1 MKLNKI
7 KKLYV
12 NISKNIYPNDYI
24 NLAKIRDEKIYFDE
38 KTLFLSE
45 REKTKLNQDEIKRFE
60 DAVVI
65 FKLEDSWGILCN
77 IPIKLYKEKKI
88 LSHELVLSDV
98 IQRMLSNF
106 HAYNSEANPVMLM
119 HNEKLELENFVKENK
134 EKYFLEKERIKLYIY
149 TKKEAEKILNILKEV
164 KKYYIADGHHR
175 FYSTSLYEEKKEILS
190 CIYEINQLK
199 IETIPRKICGIK
211 EEEFKVFKEKILKEF
226 IVTKNSVNLK
236 KGEVRITF
244 QKEKFSFILKEVEG
258 DRFDN
263 NDIYRVNTQ
272 VISNIF
278 RIFKD
283 ERIKYLSEK
292 ELIQELKEPL
302 KETIYIEIAR
312 MAENEFLDAVDNNKI
327 MPPKST
333 YFKPKFPSFLVFNY
347 FRND

>member
-1 MKLNKI
+1 MKLHKI
-7 KKLYV
+7 KKLYINV
-12 NISKNIYPNDYI
+12 SKNIYPNDYI
-24 NLAKIRDEKIYFDE
+24 NLAKIKNERISFDE

-45 REKTKLNQDEIKRFE
+45 KEKIKLNKDEIKRFE
-60 DAVVI
+60 DVVVI
-65 FKLEDSWGILCN
+65 FKLENSWGILCN

-134 EKYFLEKERIKLYIY
+134 ENYFLEKEIVKLYVY
-149 TKKEAEKILNILKEV
+149 SKKEAEKILSILKEI

-199 IETIPRKICGIK
+199 IETIPRKIIEIK
-211 EEEFKVFKEKILKEF
+211 EEEFRAFKEKILKEF
-226 IVTKNSVNLK
+226 EVTKNNLK
-236 KGEVRITF
+236 LSRGEVRITF
-244 QKEKFSFILKEVEG
+244 QKEKFSFMLKEVEG
-258 DRFDN
+258 DKFDN

-283 ERIKYLSEK
+283 EKIKYLSEK
-292 ELIQELKEPL
+292 ELLEELKEPL
-302 KETIYIEIAR
+302 KETIYIEVAR
-312 MAENEFLDAVDNNKI
+312 MEDTEFLDAVDNNKI